1 MIQKIKIIKTLIIIF
16 SLSLSFSANA
26 QTVEEIIKGRKA
38 MFSENY
44 QNAKKISILLKSKR
58 IEEAKP
64 LMKKI
69 SDNYIKLLDYFPEN
83 AKEGFKTGAL
93 PSIWENKDEFNALMK
108 KASDDMIKLAKAID
122 TAEDLRENVYVRESL
137 ETSQL
142 SAKSGTRFRSVSKET
157 NPPKIS
163 TTMAADVVSEV
174 RCGSKVGGSAHN
186 LLNTPPA
193 SISEPTDAS
202 AIVLIS
208 DFSLGTEEDIGDV
221 DSDEEMAPS

>member
-1 MIQKIKIIKTLIIIF
+1 MKQKIKIIQTIIF
-16 SLSLSFSANA
+16 IFFISFPFYANA
-26 QTVEEIIKGRKA
+26 MTVEEIIKGRTA

-108 KASDDMIKLAKAID
+108 KASDDMIKLAKAIE
-122 TAEDLRENVYVRESL
+122 TAEDLRAAQKELMWSNC
-137 ETSQL
+137 
-142 SAKSGTRFRSVSKET
+142 SACHSKFR
-157 NPPKIS
+157 
-163 TTMAADVVSEV
+163 
-174 RCGSKVGGSAHN
+174 
-186 LLNTPPA
+186 
-193 SISEPTDAS
+193 
-202 AIVLIS
+202 
-208 DFSLGTEEDIGDV
+208 
-221 DSDEEMAPS
+221 APH

>member
-69 SDNYIKLLDYFPEN
+69 SDNYIILFGPGEN
-83 AKEGFKTGAL
+83 AV
-93 PSIWENKDEFNALMK
+93 
-108 KASDDMIKLAKAID
+108 AIP
-122 TAEDLRENVYVRESL
+122 NNING
-137 ETSQL
+137 
-142 SAKSGTRFRSVSKET
+142 KSC
-157 NPPKIS
+157 I
-163 TTMAADVVSEV
+163 
-174 RCGSKVGGSAHN
+174 
-186 LLNTPPA
+186 
-193 SISEPTDAS
+193 
-202 AIVLIS
+202 LI
-208 DFSLGTEEDIGDV
+208 
-221 DSDEEMAPS
+221 

>member
-1 MIQKIKIIKTLIIIF
+1 MIQKIKIIKTIIIIF
-16 SLSLSFSANA
+16 SLTFSFSAYA

-83 AKEGFKTGAL
+83 TKEGFKTGAL

-122 TAEDLRENVYVRESL
+122 TAEDLRAVQKDFMWSNC
-137 ETSQL
+137 
-142 SAKSGTRFRSVSKET
+142 SACHSKFR
-157 NPPKIS
+157 
-163 TTMAADVVSEV
+163 
-174 RCGSKVGGSAHN
+174 
-186 LLNTPPA
+186 
-193 SISEPTDAS
+193 
-202 AIVLIS
+202 
-208 DFSLGTEEDIGDV
+208 
-221 DSDEEMAPS
+221 APH